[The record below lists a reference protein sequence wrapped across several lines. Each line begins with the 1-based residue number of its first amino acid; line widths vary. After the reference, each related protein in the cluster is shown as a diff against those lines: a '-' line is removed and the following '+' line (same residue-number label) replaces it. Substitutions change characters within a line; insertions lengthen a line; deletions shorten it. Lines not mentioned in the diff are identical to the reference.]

1 MKRLFILLSAVSL
14 LLTATGCSQKSYSYQ
29 EGVTLSQRD
38 FTIKSGD
45 WYEETYEDGAAFL
58 SVKLNVPEITN
69 DIVNHGT
76 VMVSRKLTDGGNTF
90 WAPLPISRAER
101 IDYGTEGQQL
111 YSTYLDF
118 EWGLGTVFVYYTATD
133 FMLDAEGNPEI
144 QVRITVMRI
153 E

>member
-1 MKRLFILLSAVSL
+1 MKMKRLFILLSAVTL
-14 LLTATGCSQKSYSYQ
+14 LFATGCTQRYYDY
-29 EGVTLSQRD
+29 ETGVTLSQRD

-58 SVKLNVPEITN
+58 SVKLSVPEITN

-76 VMVSRKLTDGGNTF
+76 VMVSRKLSEGGNTF

-118 EWGLGTVFVYYTATD
+118 EWGLGTVYVYYTATD
-133 FMLDAEGNPEI
+133 FMLDSEGNPEI
-144 QVRITVMRI
+144 QVRVTVMR
-153 E
+153 

>member
-1 MKRLFILLSAVSL
+1 MKMKRLLILLSAVSL

-69 DIVNHGT
+69 DIVNYGT
-76 VMVSRKLTDGGNTF
+76 VMGPANSPTAETPSGLPCPFPAPKKLTTAQRGSSST
-90 WAPLPISRAER
+90 PPI
-101 IDYGTEGQQL
+101 
-111 YSTYLDF
+111 
-118 EWGLGTVFVYYTATD
+118 
-133 FMLDAEGNPEI
+133 
-144 QVRITVMRI
+144 
-153 E
+153 